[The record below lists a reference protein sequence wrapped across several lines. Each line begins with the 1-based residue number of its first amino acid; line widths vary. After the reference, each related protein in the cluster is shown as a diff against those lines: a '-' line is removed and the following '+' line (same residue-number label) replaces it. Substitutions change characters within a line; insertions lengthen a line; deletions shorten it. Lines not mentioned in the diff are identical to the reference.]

1 MEAIGSSTPSTT
13 ARSDQRSSARPAAG
27 IGVEDKG
34 KTRAA
39 TKSAVR
45 QNESTGGRAA
55 LAVNDLSRKPQPAW
69 GNDPFNTRMHLEQD
83 RLFAKSDTGSARSA
97 MRMYNSVAH
106 F

>member
-1 MEAIGSSTPSTT
+1 MEAIGSSTPSP
-13 ARSDQRSSARPAAG
+13 ARPELRPSTRPAPG

-69 GNDPFNTRMHLEQD
+69 GNDPFNTRMHLEQE

-97 MRMYNSVAH
+97 LRMYNSVAH